1 MNINQNDLRLK
12 LEIQKFGCY
21 LLCLHYY
28 IETHNK
34 NLRFNTFDINDN
46 YHKFVNLGYI
56 KNNCFI
62 LNPCRIL
69 AHYGIKSD
77 VRWEYKNYVSKS
89 NEFEVSEV
97 KLDKAF
103 GSHFIATNNSE
114 VLYDSLKLKEK
125 GTPYQVTSKRI
136 FRKY

>member
-1 MNINQNDLRLK
+1 MNIKQNEPKLK
-12 LEIQKFGCY
+12 KEIQKFGCY

-28 IETHNK
+28 ISKFKTLEFTIS
-34 NLRFNTFDINDN
+34 DINYN
-46 YHKFVNLGYI
+46 YNKFVNLGYI
-56 KNNCFI
+56 KSNCFI

>member
-1 MNINQNDLRLK
+1 MNIKQNDPKLK
-12 LEIQKFGCY
+12 QEIQKFGCY

-28 IETHNK
+28 ISNHIKTLEFTIS
-34 NLRFNTFDINDN
+34 DINYN
-46 YHKFVNLGYI
+46 YNKFVNLGYI
-56 KNNCFI
+56 KSNCFI